1 MHLKGCDCVTVLFR
15 VGVDGN
21 GTVYYNVDCKKLRSL
36 KSQYKRAGWRVTDK
50 GEQGKTF
57 VIRLVELS

>member
-1 MHLKGCDCVTVLFR
+1 MTVLFR
-15 VGVDGN
+15 VGTDGN
-21 GTVYYNVDCKKLRSL
+21 GTVFYNIDCKKFKAL
-36 KSQYKRAGWRVTDK
+36 KAQYRRAGWRVTDK